1 MIYITRRKELAIGF
15 PSPLSVLPK
24 VLRGHLAHSFAD
36 WLQAFQ
42 RTKLYD
48 LCAAAPLIA
57 WYLFGVKQMVPVTA
71 NEIT

>member
-48 LCAAAPLIA
+48 LCAATPPYRL
-57 WYLFGVKQMVPVTA
+57 VPIWSET
-71 NEIT
+71 NGTRYS